1 MSVIKPLGEIDL
13 FSPVN
18 REEKVN
24 NLGILAAEKLDN
36 LLLRHPVVAQK
47 NILKLQP
54 IIKPFINQSL
64 SDLQSPSHFSLS
76 AAAIE
81 GNN

>member
-13 FSPVN
+13 FSAVN

-47 NILKLQP
+47 NIPKLQP

>member
-1 MSVIKPLGEIDL
+1 MMDQKWRLHNVQPGRLRRKPKLSVIKPLGEIDL
-13 FSPVN
+13 FSAVN

-47 NILKLQP
+47 NI
-54 IIKPFINQSL
+54 QSC
-64 SDLQSPSHFSLS
+64 SP
-76 AAAIE
+76 
-81 GNN
+81 

>member
-13 FSPVN
+13 FSAVN

-47 NILKLQP
+47 TFK
-54 IIKPFINQSL
+54 
-64 SDLQSPSHFSLS
+64 
-76 AAAIE
+76 AAAH
-81 GNN
+81 NQAFH